1 MVFKSFP
8 PFLTGN
14 PTQIPAAVFV
24 LFCKGV
30 GKGEEKGAMSDV
42 LERGK
47 EEKSRS
53 SLDFWRDFVYN
64 SIL

>member
-8 PFLTGN
+8 PLLTGN

-24 LFCKGV
+24 LFCKGA
-30 GKGEEKGAMSDV
+30 GKGEEKDAMSDV

-47 EEKSRS
+47 EEKKPVLS
-53 SLDFWRDFVYN
+53 
-64 SIL
+64 